1 MSGHPSD
8 IFGTPFRVQTV
19 PPIHITLS
27 GEQFKTLFEAAFN
40 TPNSGKHQRLRR
52 LITQLYLTTDM

>member
-27 GEQFKTLFEAAFN
+27 GEQFKHFLKPLSILPIAAN
-40 TPNSGKHQRLRR
+40 TSASG
-52 LITQLYLTTDM
+52 D